1 MLYPGIINT
10 TKQLYG
16 DLYSNYELDNSMMR
30 FYSTANTRV
39 CNDQGAYGE
48 WLYGNMPS
56 SKSSGPDGA
65 FQRVADS
72 WQWINP

>member
-1 MLYPGIINT
+1 
-10 TKQLYG
+10 
-16 DLYSNYELDNSMMR
+16 MMR

-39 CNDQGAYGE
+39 TNDQGAFSQ

-65 FQRVADS
+65 YQRVKDAERY
-72 WQWINP
+72 ILI